1 MKWSLPGRRPR
12 RRGMTRLN
20 QLVWQELRSAKGGLL
35 VAAVSTLAVALA
47 DLARPW
53 PLKIIFDQVLLG
65 KPARGYIGHLVTS
78 VHSKPAL
85 IIGLS
90 AAIVVVTAATGF
102 FAYAQVHVT
111 SRLGNLM
118 VCRLRRELFAH
129 LQRLSLTVHHRSS
142 SGEMLTRISTDTQAL
157 KDTFT
162 ESALTFGSQLV
173 TIVGSIAIMFSLSW
187 QLAAIVLAT
196 LPLLFWNLFRLYRG
210 ARAAANVQRVK
221 EESLTT
227 QIAQALTTA
236 PLIQAFGRER
246 YETERFDRQTGEYLE
261 HSINYARF
269 EAVSARS
276 VEMVGAAG
284 TALVVLF
291 GSLEVLNGRMTP
303 GTVLVFSTYLHSLY
317 RPIRQIARL
326 STRLSSAAVSAR
338 RINDV
343 LEMAP
348 EIEDAPDAIDARHL
362 RGDIEFDRVT
372 FAYADGAPVLDNV
385 SFRVGAGQRVALVGA
400 SGAGKSTIASLILR
414 LYQPASGSI
423 RIDGVDIRRYKRES
437 MRREI
442 SMVLQDSLLF
452 GATVR
457 ENIAYGKLDAT
468 DAEIEAAAR
477 AANAHAF
484 IGRLERGYDTVLGE
498 RGATLSGGQRQRL
511 AIARAMIRDAP
522 MLLLDEPMTGLDRRS
537 QSRVQQAI
545 DRLADRRTTLLITH
559 DVQSASTAD
568 FILLLHGGRIAEAGT
583 HQELLARSGTYRA
596 LFRLAGSTTSCD
608 EPIEVAV

>member
-1 MKWSLPGRRPR
+1 VATPR
-12 RRGMTRLN
+12 LER
-20 QLVWQELRSAKGGLL
+20 LVWHELARAKGALL
-35 VAAVSTLAVALA
+35 LAASSTVAVALA

-65 KPARGYIGHLVTS
+65 RPARGAFGQLLAS
-78 VHSKPAL
+78 VHSQAAL
-85 IIGLS
+85 IVGLS

-111 SRLGNLM
+111 SRLGNLI

-129 LQRLSLTVHHRSS
+129 LQRLSLSVHHRSR
-142 SGEMLTRISTDTQAL
+142 SGEMLTRIAGDTQAL

-162 ESALTFGSQLV
+162 ESALAFGSQLV
-173 TIVGSIAIMFSLSW
+173 TIVGCTAIMFTLSW

-210 ARAAANVQRVK
+210 ARAAAHVQRSK

-227 QIAQALTTA
+227 QISQALTTA
-236 PLIQAFGRER
+236 ALIQAFGRER
-246 YETERFDRQTGEYLE
+246 YETERFARQTDESLQY
-261 HSINYARF
+261 SIAYARF

-291 GSLEVLNGRMTP
+291 GSLEVLHGRMTP

-317 RPIRQIARL
+317 RPIRQIAKL

-343 LEMAP
+343 LEMVP
-348 EIEDAPDAIDARHL
+348 EIDDAPDAIDA
-362 RGDIEFDRVT
+362 GAIDGEIVFDRVS
-372 FAYADGAPVLDNV
+372 FAYPDGRTVLDDL
-385 SFRVGAGQRVALVGA
+385 SFRVAPGERVALVGA

-414 LYQPASGSI
+414 LYEPSGGSI
-423 RIDGVDIRRYKRES
+423 RIDSIDIRRYRRES
-437 MRREI
+437 LRREI

-457 ENIAYGKLDAT
+457 ENIAYGKLDAS
-468 DAEIEAAAR
+468 DEEIRRAAR

-484 IGRLERGYDTVLGE
+484 IQRLERGYDTVLGE

-522 MLLLDEPMTGLDRRS
+522 VLLLDEPMTGLDRRS
-537 QSRVQQAI
+537 QSRVQVAL
-545 DRLADRRTTLLITH
+545 DRLAAGRTCLLITH
-559 DVQSASTAD
+559 DAQSASAAD
-568 FILLLHGGRIAEAGT
+568 RILVLDEGRIADSGT
-583 HQELLARSGTYRA
+583 HQELLARSEVYRT
-596 LFRLAGSTTSCD
+596 LFRLGGIAVAHATPLEAAG
-608 EPIEVAV
+608 

>member
-1 MKWSLPGRRPR
+1 
-12 RRGMTRLN
+12 MTRLN
-20 QLVWQELRSAKGGLL
+20 QLVWQELRRAKGSLL
-35 VAAVSTLAVALA
+35 VAAFSTVAVALA

-65 KPARGYIGHLVTS
+65 KPARGFIGHLVTS

-173 TIVGSIAIMFSLSW
+173 TIAGSIAIMFSLSW

-210 ARAAANVQRVK
+210 ARTAANVQRVK

-343 LEMAP
+343 LEMVP

-372 FAYADGAPVLDNV
+372 FAYADGGPVLDRV
-385 SFRVGAGQRVALVGA
+385 SFRVWAGQRVALVGA

-423 RIDGVDIRRYKRES
+423 RIDGVDIRHYKRES

-477 AANAHAF
+477 AANAHTF
-484 IGRLERGYDTVLGE
+484 IRRLERGYDTVLGE

-545 DRLADRRTTLLITH
+545 DRLAAGRTTLLITH

-568 FILLLHGGRIAEAGT
+568 VILLLHGGRIAEAGT
-583 HQELLARSGTYRA
+583 HQELLARSETYRT

-608 EPIEVAV
+608 EPIEIAV

>member
-1 MKWSLPGRRPR
+1 MKWNLPGRRPHSCR
-12 RRGMTRLN
+12 MTRLN

-65 KPARGYIGHLVTS
+65 KPAHGYIGHLVTS

-173 TIVGSIAIMFSLSW
+173 TIAGSIAIMFSLSW

-210 ARAAANVQRVK
+210 ARTAANVQRVK

-343 LEMAP
+343 LEMVP

-372 FAYADGAPVLDNV
+372 FAYADGGPVLDRV
-385 SFRVGAGQRVALVGA
+385 SFRVWAGQRVALVGA

-477 AANAHAF
+477 AANAHTF
-484 IGRLERGYDTVLGE
+484 IRRLERGYDTVLGE

>member
-1 MKWSLPGRRPR
+1 MTWGRRTPGRP
-12 RRGMTRLN
+12 MTRLT

-35 VAAVSTLAVALA
+35 LAAFSTVAVSLA

-65 KPARGYIGHLVTS
+65 KPARGYIGRLLTS

-90 AAIVVVTAATGF
+90 AAIVVITAATGF

-118 VCRLRRELFAH
+118 VCRLRRALFAH
-129 LQRLSLTVHHRSS
+129 LQRLSLTVHHRSR
-142 SGEMLTRISTDTQAL
+142 SGEMLTRISADTQAL

-173 TIVGSIAIMFSLSW
+173 TIVGCIAIMFSLSW
-187 QLAAIVLAT
+187 QLGAIVLAT

-210 ARAAANVQRVK
+210 ARAAASVQRSK

-236 PLIQAFGRER
+236 PLIQAFGREQ
-246 YETERFDRQTGEYLE
+246 YETERFDRQTHEHLE
-261 HSINYARF
+261 HSINFARF
-269 EAVSARS
+269 EALSARS

-326 STRLSSAAVSAR
+326 STRLSAAAVSAR

-343 LEMAP
+343 LEMVP

-362 RGDIEFDRVT
+362 RGEIAFDRVC
-372 FAYADGAPVLDNV
+372 FAYAGGEPVLDDV
-385 SFRVGAGQRVALVGA
+385 SFRVRAGQRVALVGA

-423 RIDGVDIRRYKRES
+423 RLDDVDIRHYRRES

-442 SMVLQDSLLF
+442 SMVLQESLLF

-477 AANAHAF
+477 AANAHTF
-484 IGRLERGYDTVLGE
+484 IRRLEGGYDAVLGE

-522 MLLLDEPMTGLDRRS
+522 ILLLDEPMTGLDRRS
-537 QSRVQQAI
+537 QSRVQEAI
-545 DRLADRRTTLLITH
+545 DRLAAGRTTLLITH

-568 FILLLHGGRIAEAGT
+568 RILVLHRGRIADTGT
-583 HQELLARSGTYRA
+583 HEELLARSEIYRT
-596 LFRLAGSTTSCD
+596 LFRLAGAPASCG
-608 EPIEVAV
+608 EPIGVAV